1 MLRMGVEIRDL
12 ASPELARLGRALKN
26 PGRSVLLPAARFG
39 RTVLMRYYRAL
50 DTRKPNRLGGKRTH
64 WWRRVATS
72 VENPI
77 LRSEG
82 EALIAITQPGL
93 AMRADPQG
101 GTVRSRR
108 AGGSLAIPIH
118 GESHGVWA
126 RDWNARHP
134 DRPLFRLRSAKG
146 NDLLMVKEGDGISPR
161 YLLRK
166 EARIPHDPEALPGD
180 KDFGEPVR
188 AYVRRRIAEV
198 LRRGK

>member
-1 MLRMGVEIRDL
+1 MIRMGVEIRDL
-12 ASPELARLGRALKN
+12 AGPELARLGRALKN

-39 RTVLMRYYRAL
+39 RTALMRYYRAL
-50 DTRKPNRLGGKRTH
+50 DARKPNRLGGKRTH
-64 WWRRVATS
+64 WWRGVATS
-72 VENPI
+72 VQNPV

-101 GTVRSRR
+101 GVVRPREKEF
-108 AGGSLAIPIH
+108 LAIPIH
-118 GESHGVWA
+118 KESHGVWA
-126 RDWNARHP
+126 RDWKARHP
-134 DRPLFRLRSAKG
+134 DRPLFRIRSRKG
-146 NDLLMVKEGDGISPR
+146 NDLLMVKKGDGISPR

-166 EARIPHDPEALPGD
+166 EARIPHDPEALPGSE
-180 KDFGEPVR
+180 DFGEPVR